1 MYKLQWQ
8 NMSNKL
14 SEEGRSSFTEN
25 NLNEE
30 KQSTMKRI
38 NVDKDRISLNK
49 MGITDISFPHNRT
62 L

>member
-8 NMSNKL
+8 NMSDKL

-25 NLNEE
+25 NLNETR
-30 KQSTMKRI
+30 KI
-38 NVDKDRISLNK
+38 NK
-49 MGITDISFPHNRT
+49 MIAGS